1 MANFD
6 ELCHGNLC
14 LRYVKGVLE
23 LRKLDFRGLNGQ
35 FDVKKAYFR
44 GQIAKIGVYRP
55 ILATK
60 IDPWLISRNMSWE
73 FSPKVC
79 WRNSRAQKIRF

>member
-6 ELCHGNLC
+6 ELCLRNC
-14 LRYVKGVLE
+14 APRYVEGVLE
-23 LRKLDFRGLNGQ
+23 LRQLDFRGLKCQ

-55 ILATK
+55 ILPAKTH
-60 IDPWLISRNMSWE
+60 PWSIFMEYAMGIS
-73 FSPKVC
+73 P
-79 WRNSRAQKIRF
+79 